1 MNFRIWSLYI
11 ILLTSLFLFADE
23 YKPTFELIVKDE
35 AFEVRHYPKMLVA
48 KTESGNNNN
57 SLFKK
62 LAGYIFGG
70 NKSKKQIPMTA
81 PVFMKDRPGEYSM
94 MFIMPSGHTLKTLPK
109 PTSSKVK
116 LESFY
121 LGKVAVIRYSGFN
134 PKEKRLQ
141 KFKELLKWTKKKGH
155 KVIGQGFITAGYDS
169 PWTFPWNRRNEVLV
183 NIK

>member
-1 MNFRIWSLYI
+1 MHFRGLSLYI
-11 ILLTSLFLFADE
+11 IFLTSLILFADE
-23 YKPTFELIVKDE
+23 YRPSFDLIVKDGP
-35 AFEVRHYPKMLVA
+35 FEIRHYPKMLVA
-48 KTESGNNNN
+48 KTESRKSNN

-70 NKSKKQIPMTA
+70 NKAKKQIPMTA
-81 PVFMKDRPGEYSM
+81 PVFMKDRPGKHSM

-109 PTSSKVK
+109 PINAKVK

-134 PKEKRLQ
+134 PKEKRLK
-141 KFKELLKWTKKKGH
+141 KFKELLEWTKKKGH
-155 KVIGQGFITAGYDS
+155 QIIGQEFITAGYDS
-169 PWTFPWNRRNEVLV
+169 PWTLPWNRRNEILV